1 MELNEADSIEEL
13 AEMALIHLQDL
24 GGDSLLIV
32 HGDEDHAHPVTQV
45 FYELDYSQIE
55 TELWE
60 WSSHDWTLAPVQAKQ
75 SGAGQALTAALL
87 DRAGDCLGWLHMRC
101 KGRFSV
107 SAKAELTRF
116 ASNYLDRL
124 LEICLLRANPYQAE
138 PLEVVQSRSSLILS
152 RLELDDSEDSFES
165 FEGVAGEPS
174 TPGRSDALL
183 QSKKTSGT
191 YPAGSGLPAAT
202 QDSMDSI
209 PTIVQESSGIPEWEE
224 EPPGEVEEV
233 EEVPPVLALMRISE
247 WQFNMDS
254 EWLDLQDFVLRDS
267 PI

>member
-1 MELNEADSIEEL
+1 
-13 AEMALIHLQDL
+13 MALVHLQDL

-60 WSSHDWTLAPVQAKQ
+60 WSSHDWTLAPVQAKRI
-75 SGAGQALTAALL
+75 GAGQALTAALL

-101 KGRFSV
+101 SGQFSAT
-107 SAKAELTRF
+107 AKTELTRF

-138 PLEVVQSRSSLILS
+138 PLEVVQNRSSLILS
-152 RLELDDSEDSFES
+152 RLELDDSEDSFE
-165 FEGVAGEPS
+165 GVAAVSS
-174 TPGRSDALL
+174 TFERNEAFA
-183 QSKKTSGT
+183 QRVTS
-191 YPAGSGLPAAT
+191 SGGHPAARGVAVAD
-202 QDSMDSI
+202 QDSIDSI
-209 PTIVQESSGIPEWEE
+209 PTIVQETSGIPEWEE
-224 EPPGEVEEV
+224 EELASEV

-267 PI
+267 PV